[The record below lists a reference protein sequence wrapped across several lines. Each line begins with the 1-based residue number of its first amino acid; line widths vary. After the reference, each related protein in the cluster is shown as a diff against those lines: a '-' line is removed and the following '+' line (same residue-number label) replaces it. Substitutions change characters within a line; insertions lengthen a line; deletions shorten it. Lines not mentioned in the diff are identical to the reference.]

1 MCLWISTTVTHTHT
15 PHTQQYSPCSCSPLK
30 TLDWFAVRYCC
41 WFCVLR
47 ALKRSWGAASFAL
60 FVFVS
65 VFCFCSPNQR
75 PPGSRR
81 DAQTDRRAG
90 KRCAYRR
97 LHSST
102 SSASASASSS
112 SSFSCLFS
120 FSASQM
126 WFIKFSKTHFPPPF
140 KRKSNYLFSLN
151 LCKFLFRR
159 KYTKNIFSVV
169 FIKQK
174 AENSKNVQAE
184 NLILLHEIVLHFSFF
199 KQRIFHTQDVDS
211 NGKRLT

>member
-1 MCLWISTTVTHTHT
+1 MPCHRQHRLFSSLARPVLASFSIWHLFASVPVNQHNCYTHTHT
-15 PHTQQYSPCSCSPLK
+15 TYTQQYSPCSCSPLK

-65 VFCFCSPNQR
+65 VFCFCAPNQR

-81 DAQTDRRAG
+81 DAQTDGRAG

-102 SSASASASSS
+102 SSASASSSSS

-140 KRKSNYLFSLN
+140 
-151 LCKFLFRR
+151 
-159 KYTKNIFSVV
+159 
-169 FIKQK
+169 
-174 AENSKNVQAE
+174 
-184 NLILLHEIVLHFSFF
+184 
-199 KQRIFHTQDVDS
+199 
-211 NGKRLT
+211 